1 MTISTDTTSILA
13 VWGETV
19 TIVRNSPSYDNA
31 GVMTDSWSSSV
42 TGTATADI
50 QPIAGIT
57 IQRENGEQRTMS
69 HRLYFPS
76 GTNIRQGDR
85 IRPSGWVAGNDEYVA
100 ESVSSDEGHV
110 EVLATLTSGH
120 A

>member
-1 MTISTDTTSILA
+1 MTISSDTTSILS

-19 TIVRNSPSYDNA
+19 TIIRNTPSYDNA

-50 QPIAGIT
+50 QPVSGIT
-57 IQRENGEQRTMS
+57 VQKENGEQRTMT

-85 IRPSGWVAGNDEYVA
+85 IRASGWVAGGDEYTV
-100 ESVSSDEGHV
+100 ESVLSDEGHI
-110 EVLATLTSGH
+110 EVLATITSGH